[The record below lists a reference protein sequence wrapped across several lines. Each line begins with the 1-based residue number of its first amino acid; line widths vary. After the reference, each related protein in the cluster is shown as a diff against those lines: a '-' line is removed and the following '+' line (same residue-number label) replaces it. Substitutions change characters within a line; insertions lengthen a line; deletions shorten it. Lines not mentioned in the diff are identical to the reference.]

1 MELTVD
7 YLREE
12 VTKMAALAEQI
23 LNQSLISTFTKSDIF
38 AIETQINDY
47 HKSIDDN
54 IFKYIALKAPAATD
68 LRTALAIMKMNSE
81 LERIGDQAV
90 NIKRYFSK
98 VTLEHPLLTQLQDEV
113 VRMVKKSF
121 DSFANRD
128 MSLATDVIK
137 TDKEVNNIHREII
150 REYFRKMKEENYS
163 FDEGFSILRIAKI
176 LERIGDHATNICEDI
191 IFLET
196 GNDIRHSK
204 GEK

>member
-1 MELTVD
+1 MDLTVS

-12 VTKMAALAEQI
+12 VTKMAALVEQI
-23 LNQSLISTFTKSDIF
+23 LSQSINQAFSKDDIY
-38 AIETQINDY
+38 ALEKQINDY

-54 IFKYIALKAPAATD
+54 IFKYIALKAPAASD

-113 VRMVKKSF
+113 IIMIKKSF

-128 MSLATDVIK
+128 MTIATDVIK

-150 REYFRKMKEENYS
+150 REYFRKMKEENFS

-196 GNDIRHSK
+196 GNDIRHPNN
-204 GEK
+204 

>member
-1 MELTVD
+1 MELTVNN
-7 YLREE
+7 LREE
-12 VTKMAALAEQI
+12 VTKMAALTEQI
-23 LNQSLISTFTKSDIF
+23 LSQSLISTYTKSDIF
-38 AIETQINDY
+38 ALESQINDY

-98 VTLEHPLLTQLQDEV
+98 LTLEHPILNQLQDEV
-113 VRMVKKSF
+113 AQMVKNSF

-150 REYFRKMKEENYS
+150 REYFRRMKEENYS

-204 GEK
+204 DEK